1 MAIITTSRRV
11 DFELI
16 HKNRGIAD
24 FMDFVLCVE
33 DYEKAKPN
41 PEPYLKGLERFCSKP
56 FEAIVV
62 EDSQRFR
69 ECKKSK
75 Y

>member
-33 DYEKAKPN
+33 DYEKK
-41 PEPYLKGLERFCSKP
+41 KTKSRTISK
-56 FEAIVV
+56 
-62 EDSQRFR
+62 RFR
-69 ECKKSK
+69 KILFKTFRK
-75 Y
+75 Q